1 MYLLN
6 LGLNLWNILLLTAS
20 LVLGF
25 TGSRWHVLVALFAAV
40 VSALVHGGS
49 VALLLGGSKLVKEHL
64 GRFNLPL
71 SILDRLNE
79 VYKAFVPR
87 AILGA
92 ATMPVVGVIGGL
104 VGTGVLP
111 RGVHWGLGLAAYAYN
126 LWLVPHEYRWLKK
139 FHGIVL
145 EVSRRL
151 PSEEAMESTAPHPAY
166 IPDQVILDLH
176 GKAKALLFI
185 GLTIPLAYL
194 GYRFISG
201 FAIGWLAIPTLVV
214 TAACLGGS
222 LHCYLRARRL
232 PLAGLPP
239 GPGAQPLPTGTPR

>member
-6 LGLNLWNILLLTAS
+6 LGLNLWNVLLLTAS

-25 TGSRWHVLVALFAAV
+25 TGSPWHVRVALLAAV
-40 VSALVHGGS
+40 VAALVHGGS
-49 VALLLGGSKLVKEHL
+49 VALLLGGSKLVKEHV

-71 SILDRLNE
+71 RILDRLNE
-79 VYKAFVPR
+79 VYKAFVPK

-111 RGVHWGLGLAAYAYN
+111 RGAHWGLGLAAYAYN
-126 LWLVPHEYRWLKK
+126 LWLVPHEYRTLER
-139 FHGIVL
+139 FHRIVL
-145 EVSRRL
+145 EVSRHL
-151 PSEEAMESTAPHPAY
+151 PSQEAMESAVPHPGY
-166 IPDQVILDLH
+166 IPDQVVLDLR

-185 GLTIPLAYL
+185 GLTLPLAYL
-194 GYRFISG
+194 GYRYISG
-201 FAIGWLAIPTLVV
+201 FAIGWLALPALAA

-222 LHCYLRARRL
+222 LACYLRARRL
-232 PLAGLPP
+232 DPAAPAG
-239 GPGAQPLPTGTPR
+239 GDGAAPMPTGGAR

>member
-6 LGLNLWNILLLTAS
+6 LGLNLWNVLLLTAS
-20 LVLGF
+20 LILGF

-71 SILDRLNE
+71 TLLDRLNE

-104 VGTGVLP
+104 AGTGVLP
-111 RGVHWGLGLAAYAYN
+111 RSLHWGLGLAAYAYN

-151 PSEEAMESTAPHPAY
+151 PPAEAMESTPPHPDY
-166 IPDQVILDLH
+166 TPDQVVLDLL

-185 GLTIPLAYL
+185 GLTLPLAYL

-201 FAIGWLAIPTLVV
+201 FAIGWLAIPTLVA
-214 TAACLGGS
+214 TSGCLGGS
-222 LHCYLRARRL
+222 LHFFLRSRRH
-232 PLAGLPP
+232 PP
-239 GPGAQPLPTGTPR
+239 AALEPPAAAVPLPTSTRR

>member
-6 LGLNLWNILLLTAS
+6 LGLNLWNVLLLTAS
-20 LVLGF
+20 LILGF

-40 VSALVHGGS
+40 ISALVHGGS
-49 VALLLGGSKLVKEHL
+49 VALLLGGSKLVKEHV

-71 SILDRLNE
+71 SLVDRLNE
-79 VYKAFVPR
+79 VYKAFVPK

-92 ATMPVVGVIGGL
+92 AAMPVVGVIGGL

-111 RGVHWGLGLAAYAYN
+111 RSLHWGLGLAAYAYT
-126 LWLVPHEYRWLKK
+126 LWLVPHEYRWLKR

-151 PSEEAMESTAPHPAY
+151 PPAEAMESTVPHPGY
-166 IPDQVILDLH
+166 TPDQVVLDLR

-185 GLTIPLAYL
+185 GLTLPLAYL

-201 FAIGWLAIPTLVV
+201 FAIGWLAIPAFVATS
-214 TAACLGGS
+214 ACLGAS
-222 LHCYLRARRL
+222 LHFFLRSRRL
-232 PLAGLPP
+232 PAAPLDPP
-239 GPGAQPLPTGTPR
+239 ASAVPLPTGRR

>member
-6 LGLNLWNILLLTAS
+6 LGLNVWNVLLLTAS

-79 VYKAFVPR
+79 VYKAFVPK

-111 RGVHWGLGLAAYAYN
+111 RSVHWGLGLAAYAYN
-126 LWLVPHEYRWLKK
+126 LWLVPHEYCWLKR

-151 PSEEAMESTAPHPAY
+151 PPEEAMESTAPHPDY
-166 IPDQVILDLH
+166 TPDQVVLDLR
-176 GKAKALLFI
+176 GKAKALLFV

-201 FAIGWLAIPTLVV
+201 FAIGWLALPALVV
-214 TAACLGGS
+214 TCACLGGS
-222 LHCYLRARRL
+222 LHCYLRSRRL
-232 PLAGLPP
+232 PPADLQAGA
-239 GPGAQPLPTGTPR
+239 GAAPLPTGSPR